1 MNKRAVLDTTA
12 EMMKK
17 MVSYDKVEAVT
28 QRSVLRGRE
37 EGAKLIVE
45 EKYRVNQLIKE
56 ILASLDY
63 RDVLANVTEETYDAF
78 VFRYFQNVKYLC
90 DLGAEDIEL
99 PGMVPE
105 NSFSVWASVMLL
117 DVDCL

>member
-17 MVSYDKVEAVT
+17 MIPYDEFEGVT
-28 QRSVLRGRE
+28 QRSALRGKE
-37 EGAKLIVE
+37 QGAKLIIE
-45 EKYRVNQLIKE
+45 EKYRVNKLIKE
-56 ILASLDY
+56 ILASPDF
-63 RDVLANVTEETYDAF
+63 RDVLAYATEETYDAF
-78 VFRYFQNVKYLC
+78 VFRYFQNVKYLMNT
-90 DLGAEDIEL
+90 GAEDIEL

-105 NSFSVWASVMLL
+105 NSYSVWASVMLL